1 MPKKVC
7 RKCISALRAAFVFRE
22 MCQRSD
28 AKLREYFEQNLVN
41 VKEDKFDVYFV
52 DDSCETEHVSQFE
65 THLNDDYAF
74 SNQQNGEQKVVI
86 ENGIK
91 TDTDEISMDIR
102 INKVE
107 HSVRPR
113 YNS

>member
-1 MPKKVC
+1 MPQKVC

-28 AKLREYFEQNLVN
+28 AKLREYFEQNLVS

-52 DDSCETEHVSQFE
+52 DDSCETGKVSQFD
-65 THLNDDYAF
+65 NDDYHF
-74 SNQQNGEQKVVI
+74 CNEQTGEQKVEI
-86 ENGIK
+86 ENDIK
-91 TDTDEISMDIR
+91 MQADGISMEIR

-107 HSVRPR
+107 PSFRPR
-113 YNS
+113 YNP